1 MAKVWSYFN
10 IRKLSA
16 TRKRRRVMKIYGK
29 YILICFY
36 EGIFNINLIIVVAI
50 THNNLTNR
58 ISLINFCHI
67 FFKKHHTSCQ
77 SCSNAS
83 NNGSLNKCLLY
94 VLALSKNL
102 KWNSIILR
110 WSRNFEINLTS
121 SQLGYKEEQRI
132 FLLWERE
139 SVDGNCVNISV
150 SKAEIKKLYT
160 YLSKFFQSL
169 LIGTFWLFS
178 ILFGT
183 FWYSRNRHTNTAGEV
198 PRRMW

>member
-1 MAKVWSYFN
+1 MP
-10 IRKLSA
+10 
-16 TRKRRRVMKIYGK
+16 
-29 YILICFY
+29 IL
-36 EGIFNINLIIVVAI
+36 
-50 THNNLTNR
+50 
-58 ISLINFCHI
+58 
-67 FFKKHHTSCQ
+67 FKCLFD
-77 SCSNAS
+77 AS
-83 NNGSLNKCLLY
+83 NNGSLDKYLLY

-160 YLSKFFQSL
+160 YLNKFFQSV
-169 LIGTFWLFS
+169 LIGTLWLFSILFVIFWLFS

-183 FWYSRNRHTNTAGEV
+183 FWYSRNDTQTLQEKFQEECDNR
-198 PRRMW
+198 